1 MAQSVDFEIR
11 LKAPDGSIL
20 RNLRMEVD
28 GLGDLLRGVTRRSE
42 EAGAGLRKMAA
53 TSVLIDTSVRAVE
66 NLKGVVSGLV
76 APFASFEQAMA
87 KANTMANK
95 SGAELKALEGQIKSL
110 GNEIPILR
118 DEIAGIAYP
127 NFYASRF
134 QIGAHGD
141 SFSGGGIYGPVAKQN
156 LPRVDIAAER
166 IVGIRAE
173 SVAVSFNI
181 YHQRNLMPSTSVWK

>member
-28 GLGDLLRGVTRRSE
+28 GLGDLLKGVTRRSE

-95 SGAELKALEGQIKSL
+95 SGEEFKALERQIKSL
-110 GNEIPILR
+110 GNEIPLLR
-118 DEIAGIAYP
+118 DEIAGGLYQVISNGVPEDNWIDYLKKSTKA
-127 NFYASRF
+127 AV
-134 QIGAHGD
+134 
-141 SFSGGGIYGPVAKQN
+141 GGVADLGQTVTVTATLIK
-156 LPRVDIAAER
+156 
-166 IVGIRAE
+166 
-173 SVAVSFNI
+173 
-181 YHQRNLMPSTSVWK
+181 